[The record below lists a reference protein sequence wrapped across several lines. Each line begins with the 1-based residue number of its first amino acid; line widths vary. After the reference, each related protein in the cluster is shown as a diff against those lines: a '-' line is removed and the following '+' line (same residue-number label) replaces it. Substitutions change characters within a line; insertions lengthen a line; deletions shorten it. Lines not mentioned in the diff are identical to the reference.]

1 MGLLFVGQPGHA
13 GHTVLKRLKISG
25 AFWAKKKPAAEA
37 APALK
42 GAGCKMTEE
51 AESIE
56 ETAQGEEE
64 RNDPLQDE
72 RTAFLPGSARVDAT
86 LFAQPSSA

>member
-1 MGLLFVGQPGHA
+1 
-13 GHTVLKRLKISG
+13 
-25 AFWAKKKPAAEA
+25 
-37 APALK
+37 
-42 GAGCKMTEE
+42 MTEE